1 MSLLLLSQTSFRTV
15 EAVEDEDRPF
25 LVKGQKRHV
34 KNEPDR
40 KHLPARVINDT
51 VKQHK
56 EESPSITFLF
66 LKKKRKTAIKIS
78 VLFLDTFSHIQYMLK
93 KIS

>member
-25 LVKGQKRHV
+25 LVKRQKRNV

-40 KHLPARVINDT
+40 KHLPSRVINDT

-66 LKKKRKTAIKIS
+66 LKKIKMKTSIKIS
-78 VLFLDTFSHIQYMLK
+78 VLFLDTFSHMHA
-93 KIS
+93 